1 VVVFILLSSFKV
13 DLLNKGKLFT
23 FYLFLCCV
31 CLPVEACS
39 ASQCVSRCSWWKEC
53 QMNSVL
59 FIVFVVPN
67 HHRAHGARFIKQ
79 KT

>member
-1 VVVFILLSSFKV
+1 MVVFILLSNFKL

-23 FYLFLCCV
+23 FYLFLCYV
-31 CLPVEACS
+31 CLPVEVS
-39 ASQCVSRCSWWKEC
+39 IASQCVSGCCWWKEC

-67 HHRAHGARFIKQ
+67 HHRAHVARFIKQ